1 LDGRRVID
9 SPEALE
15 LLASVFDRFGIEY
28 MVGGSVASSIT
39 GLWRATQ
46 DIDIVA
52 RVRLDQ
58 TKLLERALIPDFYA
72 DSEAMRDAIVRGR
85 AFNLIHFA
93 SSQKF
98 DVFPILDNPYYE
110 VEFSRRIITEL
121 RLPDGRVL
129 KIPAATPEDIIL
141 AKLVWYRDGGC
152 VSERQLGDIRG
163 VLSVQ
168 TGRLDL
174 DYLRKWAAHLGC
186 ADLLQ
191 MVFGPLDSI

>member
-1 LDGRRVID
+1 MID

-15 LLASVFDRFGIEY
+15 LLVSAFAQFGIEY

-46 DIDIVA
+46 DIDVVA
-52 RVRLDQ
+52 RIRLDQ
-58 TKLLERALIPDFYA
+58 IPALERALISGFYA
-72 DSEAMRDAIVRGR
+72 DGAAMREAIMRGR
-85 AFNLIHFA
+85 AFNLIHYA

-98 DVFPILDNPYYE
+98 DVFPVLGNPYYE
-110 VEFSRRIITEL
+110 VEFERRIITEL

-129 KIPAATPEDIIL
+129 KIPTATPEDIIL

-152 VSERQLGDIRG
+152 VSERQLDDIRG

-174 DYLRKWAAHLGC
+174 EYLREWAAHLSC
-186 ADLLQ
+186 ANLLNALL
-191 MVFGPLDSI
+191 PN